1 MNIHYLSLIK
11 ECNFAQNCF
20 FEVVVNVLLDFVPNS
35 IIPIL
40 PRQFSLSSSFI
51 LPRFL
56 HSSLSLFP
64 SLSFPLSLSPSFSLS
79 HTHTILSFF
88 IYYQRSATDPPHP
101 DWLWKIIFSA
111 SQNPIWECCLIKLLI
126 HFNEKNVFVNSKI
139 GFDCLI

>member
-20 FEVVVNVLLDFVPNS
+20 FEVVVNVLLDFVPKS

-56 HSSLSLFP
+56 HSSL

>member
-20 FEVVVNVLLDFVPNS
+20 FEVVLVNVLLDFVPKS

-56 HSSLSLFP
+56 HSSLSLF
-64 SLSFPLSLSPSFSLS
+64 LSLSISLSLSIPLYPSLFLSLYHTHTHTHTHTPS

-101 DWLWKIIFSA
+101 D
-111 SQNPIWECCLIKLLI
+111 
-126 HFNEKNVFVNSKI
+126 
-139 GFDCLI
+139 